1 MRRWFSNTIKDLIV
15 ITKHLVPVS
24 PYFNDTII
32 FKAGN
37 LNENFRKFYLW
48 CVWACS
54 VVSNSLWTLW
64 TGSSVHGILQARI
77 LEWVATSRVSSRP
90 RRSKP
95 CFLQWQANSLPV
107 VPAGKLLA
115 WGHPAKME
123 LPCLG
128 VKKKKFSLESH
139 ISLLHGCVLYWSILG
154 KITLLLEVK
163 FSQYTYND
171 WFLLLENT
179 LQNIVTKFKHLGTEI
194 VIAYREESIINQKS
208 GYLDISSSFS
218 SDLWSKC
225 WIYLELVVL
234 VYTMKVKVL
243 VS

>member
-1 MRRWFSNTIKDLIV
+1 MFPAV
-15 ITKHLVPVS
+15 
-24 PYFNDTII
+24 
-32 FKAGN
+32 AG
-37 LNENFRKFYLW
+37 EFF
-48 CVWACS
+48 
-54 VVSNSLWTLW
+54 
-64 TGSSVHGILQARI
+64 
-77 LEWVATSRVSSRP
+77 TSCASWEALGLGAPSQNGTTML
-90 RRSKP
+90 RSK
-95 CFLQWQANSLPV
+95 
-107 VPAGKLLA
+107 
-115 WGHPAKME
+115 
-123 LPCLG
+123 
-128 VKKKKFSLESH
+128 KKKKFSLESH